1 MRNLIL
7 LLTIGLLYASCT
19 KEVLVEVPVTNPVNT
34 QLQSQITQLQNTIS
48 NLTTTNTNLESQISL
63 LESEASLLESE
74 IASQSITI
82 NEAED
87 RIAEIEDL
95 LDDYMFNEEYVS
107 ETGGLFTGDTYYSGG
122 LNLHD
127 TIRFAGTNWVLVQQ
141 FINHHEAVNHKLF
154 VSQIGEYQLRMWV
167 YYSDEGNLTQVGI
180 EIWNDAT
187 HEIAHPGRS
196 AFANA
201 FNTPAEFELYLIDI
215 AQQLINSL

>member
-1 MRNLIL
+1 MKHLLYIAAL
-7 LLTIGLLYASCT
+7 LLTVSCT
-19 KEVLVEVPVTNPVNT
+19 KEILVEIPVQNPINT

-48 NLTTTNTNLESQISL
+48 NLTSTNTNLESQISL
-63 LESEASLLESE
+63 LQSEASLLESE

-95 LDDYMFNEEYVS
+95 LDDYMFNEEYIS
-107 ETGGLFTGDTYYSGG
+107 DAGGLFTGDTYYSGG

-127 TIRFAGTNWVLVQQ
+127 TISFAGVNWVLVQQ
-141 FINHHEAVNHKLF
+141 FINDNTISNHKLF
-154 VSQIGEYQLRMWV
+154 VHQIGEYHIRMWV
-167 YYSDEGNLTQVGI
+167 YYSNEGNLTQAGI

-187 HEIAHPGRS
+187 DVITDGGRS
-196 AFANA
+196 AFVNA